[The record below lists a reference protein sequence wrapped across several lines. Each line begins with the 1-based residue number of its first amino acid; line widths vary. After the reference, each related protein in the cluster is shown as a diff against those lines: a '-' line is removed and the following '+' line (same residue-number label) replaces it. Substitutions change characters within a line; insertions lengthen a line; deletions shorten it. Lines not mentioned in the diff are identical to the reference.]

1 MQKNL
6 LAEQIEILLLCEGR
20 ISQKYIYS
28 KKDISLR
35 NMVKQT
41 YAEHLKELKLLV
53 LLLTYGVICFPGY
66 HKYLILHHAL
76 I

>member
-1 MQKNL
+1 
-6 LAEQIEILLLCEGR
+6 
-20 ISQKYIYS
+20 
-28 KKDISLR
+28 
-35 NMVKQT
+35 MVKQT